1 MAFLQIED
9 LYGVAEV
16 IVFRMSTKRYGRN
29 SGTTASSSSGESSAQ
44 RDDQP
49 KILASEIEE
58 IDAYRSPAE
67 AGGEISSPAGTY
79 RNGANAQQSLGK
91 RAGAVNAADLRRDE
105 ARIHLRIPEGKA
117 LEEIIRQLGDIVK
130 RYPGQRRIEVCM
142 EENGAVFAPESGVR
156 PCDDLYQAP
165 LRPDLRL
172 TERTGA
178 LKALPGGRTREY
190 S

>member
-1 MAFLQIED
+1 MWQKSSFSECLRKGTGETPGRRHRRRPGNLQLRE
-9 LYGVAEV
+9 
-16 IVFRMSTKRYGRN
+16 
-29 SGTTASSSSGESSAQ
+29 
-44 RDDQP
+44 DDQP